1 MKLDPYS
8 PEGSD
13 AIPYMRYG
21 HSASAIGKMVY
32 IFGGRNDTF
41 GACNH
46 LFCFDTGED
55 GSVVYNV
62 GRKTKLGQKDPA
74 LSAS

>member
-55 GSVVYNV
+55 GSVVDNV
-62 GRKTKLGQKDPA
+62 G
-74 LSAS
+74 